1 MSEKEKFYRLTL
13 KIKYNL
19 TLFVLLFY
27 FFFTTISHADF
38 KEKLIN
44 KYRTINTLYFDFK
57 QSIGNKVE
65 FGSCHIKYPLLMKC
79 EYPKKKKSIIANG
92 KKLAIVK
99 KRYKKIYH
107 YPLKKTPLY
116 YLLNRKNILNLIE
129 NYEPKNIDSNL
140 IEYELS
146 DNNSNKLKV
155 FFDKNTLNLSGW
167 RTVDNYSNEVAF
179 LIRNVKPNV
188 LIKNEIFIIPKE
200 EDL

>member
-1 MSEKEKFYRLTL
+1 
-13 KIKYNL
+13 
-19 TLFVLLFY
+19 
-27 FFFTTISHADF
+27 
-38 KEKLIN
+38 
-44 KYRTINTLYFDFK
+44 
-57 QSIGNKVE
+57 
-65 FGSCHIKYPLLMKC
+65 MKC

-92 KKLAIVK
+92 KKLAVVK